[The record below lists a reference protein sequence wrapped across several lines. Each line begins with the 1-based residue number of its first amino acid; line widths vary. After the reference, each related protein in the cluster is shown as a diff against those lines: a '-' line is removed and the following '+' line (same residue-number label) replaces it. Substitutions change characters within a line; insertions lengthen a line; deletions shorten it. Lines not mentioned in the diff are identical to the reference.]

1 MNARS
6 YAAVRN
12 SARANSAG
20 LVFRHAISAV
30 SGKVTALVRI
40 LLNRRIA
47 GQLQHLSDHD
57 LADIGLTRDDLR
69 HGLSMPFTTDPTAE
83 LARRAQQNAYR

>member
-6 YAAVRN
+6 YAATRN
-12 SARANSAG
+12 SARSSAG
-20 LVFRHAISAV
+20 QVFRHAISAV
-30 SGKVTALVRI
+30 SGKVAALVRI
-40 LLNRRIA
+40 LLNRRVA

-69 HGLSMPFTTDPTAE
+69 HGLSMPFTVDPTAE
-83 LARRAQQNAYR
+83 LARRARQNAYR

>member
-6 YAAVRN
+6 YAAARN
-12 SARANSAG
+12 SARPSAG
-20 LVFRHAISAV
+20 QVFRHAISAV

-40 LLNRRIA
+40 LLNRRVA

-69 HGLSMPFTTDPTAE
+69 HGLSMPFTADPTAE
-83 LARRAQQNAYR
+83 LARRAKQNAYR